1 MTPTARQT
9 TAQLRYAEDAVLS
22 ATPSALVTMLYDRLL
37 LDLRRADAAGQASEW
52 ADAAA
57 QAAHAGRILG
67 ELSSTLKPGV
77 WDGSEQL
84 ATLYGYVSRRVSEAI
99 VHKDVVRLAEA
110 VDLLEPIRQ
119 AWHEAAAQLPGS
131 ASRRVHVGARLGSG
145 EAEGGELGV
154 A

>member
-1 MTPTARQT
+1 MTPTATQT

-52 ADAAA
+52 ADAAV

-99 VHKDVVRLAEA
+99 VHKDVARLAEA
-110 VDLLEPIRQ
+110 VDLLEPI
-119 AWHEAAAQLPGS
+119 
-131 ASRRVHVGARLGSG
+131 
-145 EAEGGELGV
+145 
-154 A
+154 